1 MAIGLGSIGA
11 LYDLNSHNHLS
22 HLKTTIHDKRFTLNF
37 GYDVSKNI
45 CSLIKEEYKLDNI
58 YSDGAKI
65 NKTNFNIDLLVI
77 ASPTLSH
84 LQSLE
89 LFLQFANPKLI
100 LCEKP
105 LADNL
110 ENAKRLKVL
119 QKKKIPI
126 VINFMRR
133 SLPLFGA
140 KKSNKQN
147 YRPTS
152 RCYC

>member
-1 MAIGLGSIGA
+1 MKVRVGLVGLGSIGA

-58 YSDGAKI
+58 YSDVTKI

-110 ENAKRLKVL
+110 ENAKKIEGLC
-119 QKKKIPI
+119 KKRKIPI

-133 SLPLFGA
+133 SLLLFW
-140 KKSNKQN
+140 S
-147 YRPTS
+147 
-152 RCYC
+152 